1 MATDPPSDRSENVT
15 PPPTPGG
22 DGLLDRTT
30 EAVAGV
36 LNDAAAG
43 VGSLIGGVAGLA
55 EGVAGRVV
63 RSVDELGESTLR
75 LGVTGLARSGKTVF
89 TTALVDHLLRPDR
102 LRGLSAV
109 AEGRYAAAVL
119 RPQPDDDT
127 PRFDFEAHR
136 DAIAAG
142 QWPQPT
148 RRLSQLRV
156 SIRYAPR
163 SFWARRLGDTR
174 TLNLDIVD
182 YPGEWLSDLGLMAL
196 DYAAWCRAVWPLLD
210 TGAAGTEAWRSLTR
224 ASDPAGPQ
232 DEALARRLADGFG
245 AWILAASPDDWA
257 VRRIA
262 PGRFHDPGDLAGSPL
277 LTFAPLRPDAGE
289 PARDSLW
296 RLMERR
302 FDSYKRYVHSHFF
315 KAQFARLDRQI
326 VLVDLPGLVAQ
337 GGEGLGAFTA
347 LLDDVL
353 KCFRYGRAPWPWSL
367 LGRRIDRVVF
377 AATKADLVPSDQHD
391 RMTGFL
397 DALLFAG
404 MNRARFDR
412 AAVRTVALAAL
423 RTTTEQTVRRD
434 GAAHLCLRGRPEG
447 EAGDVLHHP
456 GSFPASPDHL
466 GDAAQFRPLAFAP
479 PAVPGGGRA
488 LPHARLDHAL
498 EQLIGDALT

>member
-1 MATDPPSDRSENVT
+1 
-15 PPPTPGG
+15 
-22 DGLLDRTT
+22 
-30 EAVAGV
+30 
-36 LNDAAAG
+36 
-43 VGSLIGGVAGLA
+43 
-55 EGVAGRVV
+55 
-63 RSVDELGESTLR
+63 
-75 LGVTGLARSGKTVF
+75 
-89 TTALVDHLLRPDR
+89 LVDHLLRPDR
-102 LRGLSAV
+102 LRGLAAV
-109 AEGRYAAAVL
+109 AEGRYRAAVL

-136 DAIAAG
+136 DAISAG
-142 QWPQPT
+142 TWPRPT

-156 SIRYAPR
+156 SIRYTPK
-163 SFWARRLGDTR
+163 SFWARQLGDTR

-182 YPGEWLSDLGLMAL
+182 YPGEWLSDLGLLAM
-196 DYAAWCRAVWPLLD
+196 DYAAWCRAVWPLLEAND
-210 TGAAGTEAWRSLTR
+210 PAAAEWQALTR
-224 ASDPAGPQ
+224 ATDPAGPQ
-232 DEALARRLADGFG
+232 DEALARRLAGGFR
-245 AWILAASPDDWA
+245 AWIVGAAADDWA

-289 PARDSLW
+289 PGRETLW

-302 FDSYKRYVHSHFF
+302 FDSYKRYVHTQFF

-337 GGEGLGAFTA
+337 EGAGLGAFTA

-353 KCFRYGRAPWPWSL
+353 RCFRYGRAPWPWSL
-367 LGRRIDRVVF
+367 VSRRIDRVAF

-412 AAVRTVALAAL
+412 AAVRTLALAAL
-423 RTTTEQTVRRD
+423 RTTSEQTVRRD

-447 EAGDVLHHP
+447 EAEEVLHHP
-456 GSFPASPDHL
+456 GSFPAGPDHL

-479 PAVPGGGRA
+479 PATLGGGRA